1 MGSSAKKKKEKK
13 KDFQKPKYKVG
24 KAAPKASNFTDT
36 SFKSRAIVMNQQSL
50 STAAPDAVQQFK
62 HNLSLASS
70 SRNDKQRRD
79 ALAYLTSQL
88 SSQPPVNPVGTNN
101 ILLKVLPL
109 ISDSS
114 TPVRSQLLKL
124 LRALPKDQAKHSVRE
139 AITFIRAGMTHLSA
153 DISSD
158 SLGVMEWLLD
168 VAEDE
173 LVAIPGGWFKTLKT
187 FCIIMGWSL
196 SSSAAGWTSAPGSGL
211 RAKDAQVLARQIS
224 ILTRFIRVGLKPPTP
239 VPWSPQDYW
248 DNLYR
253 IPRDPHAFEYLNLYG
268 ERRDEES
275 EMYASPESRQGVLA
289 RKFME
294 PITKGIDKAKK
305 EGGAV
310 GRAVAGLDQVLTDG
324 MRDYNGSD
332 SQLMT
337 DQWLLDLW

>member
-50 STAAPDAVQQFK
+50 STAAPDVVQQFK

-101 ILLKVLPL
+101 ILVKVLPL

-114 TPVRSQLLKL
+114 TPVRKQLLKL
-124 LRALPKDQAKHSVRE
+124 LCALPKDQAKHSVRE
-139 AITFIRAGMTHLSA
+139 AVTFIRAGLTHLSA

-211 RAKDAQVLARQIS
+211 RAKDAQALARQIS
-224 ILTRFIRVGLKPPTP
+224 TLTRFIQAGIKPPTP
-239 VPWSPQDYW
+239 VVPSSQDYW

-253 IPRDPHAFEYLNLYG
+253 TPCDPHAFEYMNLFG

-275 EMYASPESRQGVLA
+275 TMYASPESRQGVLS

-294 PITKGIDKAKK
+294 PISKGIDKAKK

-310 GRAVAGLDQVLTDG
+310 GRAAAELDQILTDSMQG
-324 MRDYNGSD
+324 FTASEEI
-332 SQLMT
+332 T

>member
-1 MGSSAKKKKEKK
+1 M
-13 KDFQKPKYKVG
+13 QK
-24 KAAPKASNFTDT
+24 SNTQR
-36 SFKSRAIVMNQQSL
+36 SLAIVMNQQSL
-50 STAAPDAVQQFK
+50 STAAPDAVHQFK

-88 SSQPPVNPVGTNN
+88 SSQPPFNPVGTNN

-124 LRALPKDQAKHSVRE
+124 LRALPKEQAKHSVRE

-173 LVAIPGGWFKTLKT
+173 LVSIPGGWFKTLKT
-187 FCIIMGWSL
+187 FCIVMGWSL

-211 RAKDAQVLARQIS
+211 RAKDAQVLARQIL
-224 ILTRFIRVGLKPPTP
+224 ILTRFVKAGLKPPTP
-239 VPWSPQDYW
+239 VAWSPQDYW

-268 ERRDEES
+268 ERRDEET
-275 EMYASPESRQGVLA
+275 EMYSSPESRQGVLS

-294 PITKGIDKAKK
+294 PITKGIEKAKK
-305 EGGAV
+305 EGGTV
-310 GRAVAGLDQVLTDG
+310 GRAAAEIDKFLTDRMQG
-324 MRDYNGSD
+324 FTAPEEIN
-332 SQLMT
+332 

>member
-1 MGSSAKKKKEKK
+1 
-13 KDFQKPKYKVG
+13 
-24 KAAPKASNFTDT
+24 
-36 SFKSRAIVMNQQSL
+36 MNQQSL
-50 STAAPDAVQQFK
+50 STVAPDVVHQFK

-124 LRALPKDQAKHSVRE
+124 LRALPEDEAKHSIRE
-139 AITFIRAGMTHLSA
+139 AIAFIRAGMTHLSA
-153 DISSD
+153 DISAD

-168 VAEDE
+168 VADDE

-187 FCIIMGWSL
+187 FCTIMRWSL
-196 SSSAAGWTSAPGSGL
+196 SSSAAGWTSAPSTGL
-211 RAKDAQVLARQIS
+211 RAKDGQVMARQMS
-224 ILTRFIRVGLKPPTP
+224 LLTRFIQVGFKPVIP
-239 VPWSPQDYW
+239 VAPSPQDYW

-253 IPRDPHAFEYLNLYG
+253 IPRDPHAFEYLNLHG
-268 ERRDEES
+268 EMRDEEN
-275 EMYASPESRQGVLA
+275 EMYPNREARQGVFA
-289 RKFME
+289 RRFLDSVS
-294 PITKGIDKAKK
+294 KGIEKMKK

-310 GRAVAGLDQVLTDG
+310 GRAATELDRVLKDG
-324 MRDYNGSD
+324 MGDYTASSG
-332 SQLMT
+332 MT
-337 DQWLLDLW
+337 DQDLLDLW